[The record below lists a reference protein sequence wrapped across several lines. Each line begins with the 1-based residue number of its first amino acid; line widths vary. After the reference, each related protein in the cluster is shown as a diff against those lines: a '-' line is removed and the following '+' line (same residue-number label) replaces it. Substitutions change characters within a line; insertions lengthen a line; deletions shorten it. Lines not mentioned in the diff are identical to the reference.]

1 MVTRAPHG
9 AVDRALPTA
18 RGWTARVLLALFTHR
33 QAWVW
38 PGPGSCSGKEVPQSR
53 GLPCRPRLQS
63 QAACR
68 LEGGAPFGLQPCAQG
83 DLHPRAGLM
92 ASTASWF
99 DPLGLGGRGDGVD
112 CQITTAAHH
121 PEQNLPQRGQVPT
134 AGPRLALLPPSPHL
148 SLSAPLTPSCLSHT
162 RSSQATCEPA
172 E

>member
-99 DPLGLGGRGDGVD
+99 DPLGLGG
-112 CQITTAAHH
+112 
-121 PEQNLPQRGQVPT
+121 
-134 AGPRLALLPPSPHL
+134 
-148 SLSAPLTPSCLSHT
+148 
-162 RSSQATCEPA
+162 
-172 E
+172 